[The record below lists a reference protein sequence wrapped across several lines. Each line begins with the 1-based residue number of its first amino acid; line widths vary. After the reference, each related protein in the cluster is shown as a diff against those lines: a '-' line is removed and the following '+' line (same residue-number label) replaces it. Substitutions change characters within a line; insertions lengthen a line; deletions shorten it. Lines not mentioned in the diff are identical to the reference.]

1 MATGGRMKNDENHKK
16 LRKDVERLAN
26 SMGNL
31 RIRLNRLESYR
42 DEEQLVERL
51 TGQSLRRINLLFL
64 DAYHEILMLE
74 QCFKD

>member
-1 MATGGRMKNDENHKK
+1 MKNDENHKK
-16 LRKDVERLAN
+16 LRKDVEILAN

-42 DEEQLVERL
+42 DEEELVERL
-51 TGQSLRRINLLFL
+51 AGQSLRRINVLFL
-64 DAYHEILMLE
+64 EAYHEILMLE